1 MKAWAQY
8 DLTELEDEQ
17 EARGAATLVGRVPY
31 STTPE
36 TWRADLASLM
46 KYAFQDVEN
55 YREIAICENAAGNQ
69 TFGWG
74 DGEYALGA
82 VPQQEDFPLSILCLR
97 EEGKSTPPKGAKR
110 PSAFAEPSP
119 GPAGAEPRGSPTGS
133 ESRARQ
139 ERTGTQGTG
148 NPNGV
153 DVAAVLKES
162 LLQSSELFS
171 NTLRDVVTSI
181 GRGGAG
187 GPGRVGA
194 GGVGPNGQRMQSTI
208 KVEPRLAWPELG
220 ADTGKPDE
228 AEDFIR
234 SFESMCRLANNGQG
248 MNPSDMVMT
257 IGNCLKKAEAH
268 LR

>member
-1 MKAWAQY
+1 M
-8 DLTELEDEQ
+8 
-17 EARGAATLVGRVPY
+17 GRVPY
-31 STTPE
+31 SADPE
-36 TWRADLASLM
+36 TWRTDLASLM
-46 KYAFQDVEN
+46 KYAFQDVKN
-55 YREIAICENAAGNQ
+55 YREIAVCENAAGDK

-82 VPQQEDFPLSILCLR
+82 VPQQEDFPLSILCLK

-110 PSAFAEPSP
+110 PSEFAEPSP
-119 GPAGAEPRGSPTGS
+119 GPAGADPKGSPTGS

-153 DVAAVLKES
+153 DVATVLKES

-194 GGVGPNGQRMQSTI
+194 GGVLSLI
-208 KVEPRLAWPELG
+208 H
-220 ADTGKPDE
+220 
-228 AEDFIR
+228 I
-234 SFESMCRLANNGQG
+234 
-248 MNPSDMVMT
+248 
-257 IGNCLKKAEAH
+257 
-268 LR
+268 